1 MNHEHYPNAMPAS
14 VHATQIYHA
23 GAFPSGLGLHG
34 WGEGGGELAFRPG
47 DVLKENNN
55 KKDVSALLGSS
66 RARDTGGAVDPDV
79 VLKPHAHL

>member
-1 MNHEHYPNAMPAS
+1 M
-14 VHATQIYHA
+14 A
-23 GAFPSGLGLHG
+23 GGR
-34 WGEGGGELAFRPG
+34 GGELAFRPG

-66 RARDTGGAVDPDV
+66 RVRDTGGAVDPDV